1 VLIAFGVLT
10 WRRNQ
15 TWRDP
20 ILLWQDNVRLAPDR
34 ARAWGILARHLIEAN
49 RHADAVAA
57 LERAIQLRREQGG
70 PGAVDPLDVVNLSSA
85 LQGLG
90 RNDEAAQLIAAHI
103 DDPMAPRAHAL
114 LWLQR
119 GNLAYQADRLP
130 EAEVA
135 FRAALAA
142 DSSSLP
148 ARANL
153 ASALARTGRYA
164 AAESLFGVVTRIDPG
179 DRQARINLLQCR
191 AVRLIEEAQSHARA
205 GHRLEARTSYRSA
218 LEALEEMASLD
229 PAHPA
234 AVTAVQVRQAISD
247 LDSATRPR

>member
-1 VLIAFGVLT
+1 M
-10 WRRNQ
+10 
-15 TWRDP
+15 WRDP

-34 ARAWGILARHLIEAN
+34 ARAWGILGRHLTGAG
-49 RHADAVAA
+49 RHADAVAV
-57 LERAIQLRREQGG
+57 LERAIQLRRERGG
-70 PGAVDPLDVVNLSSA
+70 PGAVDPLDIVNLSNA

-90 RNDEAAQLIAAHI
+90 RNQEAAQRIAAHI
-103 DDPMAPRAHAL
+103 DRPMAPRTRAL

-119 GNLAYQADRLP
+119 GNLAWQADRLP

-164 AAESLFGVVTRIDPG
+164 AAESLFAVVVRIDPD
-179 DRQARINLLQCR
+179 DREARINLLQCR
-191 AVRLIEEAQSHARA
+191 GARLIDEAQRHARA
-205 GHRLEARTSYRSA
+205 GHRLEARKSYRSA
-218 LEALEEMASLD
+218 LEALDQLLALE

-234 AVTAVQVRQAISD
+234 TATVVQVRQAISG
-247 LDSATRPR
+247 LDSATPPR